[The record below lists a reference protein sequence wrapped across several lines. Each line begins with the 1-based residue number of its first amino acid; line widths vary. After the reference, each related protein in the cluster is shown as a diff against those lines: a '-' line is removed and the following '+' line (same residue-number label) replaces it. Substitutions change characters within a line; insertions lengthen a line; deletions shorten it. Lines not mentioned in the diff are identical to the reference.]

1 MSDKKTGAEAD
12 EPTKDTLKNAPEKDA
27 VSASKEDDIPQPVF
41 KNTGGADTAFGE
53 VPDPVFDDRPIKM
66 GGEIPDPV
74 FDDNIQKPVKRRL
87 SAKELAELSATL
99 PSDINLSDEEGIP
112 VQQRPR
118 HEDAAPVNPLASSTQ
133 NADSDGDSNPESPR
147 PEGTSRSRQ
156 PVDDMAA
163 LADERVLF
171 GDENEEEE
179 IIADELSRGEESELS
194 SKDAG
199 LRKIL
204 VGAGWDMVQFEGA
217 PLDLDL
223 SCFILNKNDQTRV
236 DADFVFYNNPTGADL
251 AVKHSGDSRDGAG
264 EGDDEIITIDLEA
277 LPYDIYKIVFT
288 VTIYQGDELE
298 QNFGSVKNAYIR
310 FLNQETK
317 TELARFNL
325 SEDFSEGTCLKFGE
339 LTRIGNKWCFLAI
352 GETSSGGLSKIA
364 QQYGLLISGT

>member
-1 MSDKKTGAEAD
+1 M
-12 EPTKDTLKNAPEKDA
+12 
-27 VSASKEDDIPQPVF
+27 
-41 KNTGGADTAFGE
+41 
-53 VPDPVFDDRPIKM
+53 PI
-66 GGEIPDPV
+66 
-74 FDDNIQKPVKRRL
+74 L
-87 SAKELAELSATL
+87 
-99 PSDINLSDEEGIP
+99 
-112 VQQRPR
+112 
-118 HEDAAPVNPLASSTQ
+118 
-133 NADSDGDSNPESPR
+133 
-147 PEGTSRSRQ
+147 
-156 PVDDMAA
+156 
-163 LADERVLF
+163 
-171 GDENEEEE
+171 
-179 IIADELSRGEESELS
+179 
-194 SKDAG
+194 
-199 LRKIL
+199 
-204 VGAGWDMVQFEGA
+204 
-217 PLDLDL
+217 
-223 SCFILNKNDQTRV
+223 CFN
-236 DADFVFYNNPTGADL
+236 NNPTGADL